1 MPVPAE
7 FILPQALFVEK
18 NAALWYN
25 NGITC
30 KYGGVGLKRNKL
42 LYVLFIVLLCII
54 FAACGKSQPAPEATP
69 VPTAAPTPQPT
80 PEPTPYISPDAD
92 KIKISELMVKNDA
105 TLLDSDGEFS
115 DWFELVNTSD
125 SPVSLAGWRVSDGED
140 KSVWSFPD
148 VTIDAGGYLLVFAS
162 SKESAGT
169 ELHASFSLSEDE
181 TLYLYA
187 PENYLADSAPNV
199 STMADH
205 SSVRCADGSF
215 EDCIWPTPGYSN
227 DAEGYEL
234 FCAAHT
240 ATSPLVINEVMVYN
254 DSYNRQPDG
263 EYYDWVELKNISEEP
278 IMLAEYYLSDDKDNP
293 MLWRLP
299 ERYLD
304 PGALLVVHCSGNSD
318 LSTSDTVHS
327 NFSLNSTSER
337 LYLTSAAQQR
347 VTDYV
352 WLHDIFKDWTVGRM
366 DGQSGFFYLSSPSP
380 WSGNRGNAYR
390 YISDQPVSLGEDG
403 VYNDVTGVSV
413 ELEGSGRIFYTTD
426 GSRPDE
432 SSAEYTEPI
441 TLDKTTVIRAI
452 NVQDGAAPSRA
463 ITLSYIINENHTL
476 PVLSLSTDSP
486 STFSGIYYGKRKYY
500 EIPANISYFEDGSSF
515 NIDCGLKM
523 KGWTSLENPKKSMG
537 VSFRGCYGDDM
548 LDYDIF
554 GSDVTEFSSLSIR
567 AGQDYPLAIIR
578 NELFQELCLEMG
590 DNVPTQNS
598 KYCILYLNGS
608 YYGIYC
614 LKEDFSKQYYA
625 SHKGVNKS
633 DVTMLKSPVALSS
646 AVYQE
651 VYQFCRDNDMSLDEN
666 YDHICSVLDI
676 DNVVDWFL
684 IEGYTANSDVNGNMR
699 YFKLNDG
706 GKWQI
711 AFYDLDWT
719 FNYASNCFTNIT
731 DSNREVQ
738 VSQLINRLLT
748 NARFREQLLSRYSEL
763 VSTTLS
769 NEHVLAKIDE
779 LQALL
784 EPEVQRERDQWGS
797 DVDGW
802 HYRLDEL
809 RSFITNNDYANYS
822 ANKLC
827 SMLGA
832 SAEQKMQYFGIG

>member
-1 MPVPAE
+1 M
-7 FILPQALFVEK
+7 
-18 NAALWYN
+18 
-25 NGITC
+25 
-30 KYGGVGLKRNKL
+30 KRNKL
-42 LYVLFIVLLCII
+42 LSVLFIVLLCII

-140 KSVWSFPD
+140 KSGWSFPD

-162 SKESAGT
+162 SKESTGT

-205 SSVRCADGSF
+205 SSVRRADGSF

-263 EYYDWVELKNISEEP
+263 EYYDWVELKNVSEEP

-403 VYNDVTGVSV
+403 IYNDVTSVSV

-486 STFSGIYYGKRKYY
+486 STFSGIYYNKRKYY

-784 EPEVQRERDQWGS
+784 EPEVPRERDQWGS

>member
-1 MPVPAE
+1 M
-7 FILPQALFVEK
+7 
-18 NAALWYN
+18 
-25 NGITC
+25 
-30 KYGGVGLKRNKL
+30 KRNKL
-42 LYVLFIVLLCII
+42 LSVLFIVLLCII

-140 KSVWSFPD
+140 KSGWSFPD

-205 SSVRCADGSF
+205 SSVRRADGSF

-263 EYYDWVELKNISEEP
+263 EYYDWVELKNVSEEP

-403 VYNDVTGVSV
+403 IYNDVTSVSV

-486 STFSGIYYGKRKYY
+486 STFSGIYYNKRKYY

-651 VYQFCRDNDMSLDEN
+651 VFQFCRDNDMSLDEN

-784 EPEVQRERDQWGS
+784 EPEVPRERDQWGS

-832 SAEQKMQYFGIG
+832 SAEQKMQYFGIS

>member
-1 MPVPAE
+1 M
-7 FILPQALFVEK
+7 
-18 NAALWYN
+18 
-25 NGITC
+25 
-30 KYGGVGLKRNKL
+30 KRNKL
-42 LYVLFIVLLCII
+42 LSVLFIVLLCII

-140 KSVWSFPD
+140 KSGWSFPD

-162 SKESAGT
+162 SKESTGT

-205 SSVRCADGSF
+205 SSVRRADGSF

-263 EYYDWVELKNISEEP
+263 EYYDWVELKNVSEEP

-403 VYNDVTGVSV
+403 IYNDVTSVSV

-625 SHKGVNKS
+625 SHNGVKKD
-633 DVTMLKSPVALSS
+633 DVTMLKSPVALNSE
-646 AVYQE
+646 VYQE
-651 VYQFCRDNDMSLDEN
+651 VFQFCRDNDMSLDEN

-738 VSQLINRLLT
+738 VSQLIKRLLT

-763 VSTTLS
+763 VGTTLS

-784 EPEVQRERDQWGS
+784 EPEVPRERDQWGS

-809 RSFITNNDYANYS
+809 RSFITDNDYANYS

-832 SAEQKMQYFGIG
+832 SAEQKMQYFGIS

>member
-1 MPVPAE
+1 M
-7 FILPQALFVEK
+7 
-18 NAALWYN
+18 
-25 NGITC
+25 
-30 KYGGVGLKRNKL
+30 KRNKL
-42 LYVLFIVLLCII
+42 LSVLFIVLLCII

-125 SPVSLAGWRVSDGED
+125 SPVSLAGWRVSDSED
-140 KSVWSFPD
+140 KSGWSFPD

-205 SSVRCADGSF
+205 SSVRRADGSF

-227 DAEGYEL
+227 DADGYEL

-263 EYYDWVELKNISEEP
+263 EYYDWVELKNVSEEP

-403 VYNDVTGVSV
+403 IYNDVTSVSV

-625 SHKGVNKS
+625 SHNGVKKD
-633 DVTMLKSPVALSS
+633 DVTMLKSPVALNSE
-646 AVYQE
+646 VYQE
-651 VYQFCRDNDMSLDEN
+651 VFQFCRDNDMSLDEN

-738 VSQLINRLLT
+738 VSQLIKRLLT

-763 VSTTLS
+763 VGTTLS

-784 EPEVQRERDQWGS
+784 EPEVPRERDQWGS

-809 RSFITNNDYANYS
+809 RSFITDNDYANYS

-832 SAEQKMQYFGIG
+832 SAEQKMQYFGIS

>member
-1 MPVPAE
+1 MPAE
-7 FILPQALFVEK
+7 YTLPQALFVEK

-25 NGITC
+25 NDITC

-42 LYVLFIVLLCII
+42 LYVLFIVLLCVSL
-54 FAACGKSQPAPEATP
+54 AACGKSQPAPEATP

-140 KSVWSFPD
+140 KSGWSFPD

-162 SKESAGT
+162 SNESTGT

-199 STMADH
+199 SAKADH

-227 DAEGYEL
+227 DADGYEL

-263 EYYDWVELKNISEEP
+263 EYYDWVELKNVSEEP
-278 IMLAEYYLSDDKDNP
+278 IMLAEYYLSDDRDNP

-403 VYNDVTGVSV
+403 IYNDVTSVSV

-784 EPEVQRERDQWGS
+784 EPEVPRERDQWGS

>member
-486 STFSGIYYGKRKYY
+486 STFSGIYYGQRKYY

>member
-1 MPVPAE
+1 M
-7 FILPQALFVEK
+7 
-18 NAALWYN
+18 
-25 NGITC
+25 
-30 KYGGVGLKRNKL
+30 KRNKL
-42 LYVLFIVLLCII
+42 LSVLFIVLLCII

-263 EYYDWVELKNISEEP
+263 EYYDWVELKNVSEEP

-403 VYNDVTGVSV
+403 VYNDVTSVSV

-651 VYQFCRDNDMSLDEN
+651 VYQFCRDNDMTLDEN

-784 EPEVQRERDQWGS
+784 EPEVPRERDQWGS

>member
-1 MPVPAE
+1 M
-7 FILPQALFVEK
+7 
-18 NAALWYN
+18 
-25 NGITC
+25 
-30 KYGGVGLKRNKL
+30 KRNKL
-42 LYVLFIVLLCII
+42 LSVLFIVLLCIF

-140 KSVWSFPD
+140 KSGWSFPD

-205 SSVRCADGSF
+205 SSVRRADGSF

-263 EYYDWVELKNISEEP
+263 EYYDWVELKNVSEEP

-403 VYNDVTGVSV
+403 IYNDVTSVSV

-486 STFSGIYYGKRKYY
+486 STFSGIYYNKRKYY

-625 SHKGVNKS
+625 SHNGVKKD
-633 DVTMLKSPVALSS
+633 DVTMLKSPVALNSE
-646 AVYQE
+646 VYQE
-651 VYQFCRDNDMSLDEN
+651 VFQFCRDNDMSLDEN

-784 EPEVQRERDQWGS
+784 EPEVPRERDQWGS

-809 RSFITNNDYANYS
+809 RSFITDNDYANYS

-832 SAEQKMQYFGIG
+832 SAEQKMQYFGIS

>member
-1 MPVPAE
+1 M
-7 FILPQALFVEK
+7 
-18 NAALWYN
+18 
-25 NGITC
+25 
-30 KYGGVGLKRNKL
+30 KRNKL
-42 LYVLFIVLLCII
+42 LYVLFIVLLCVSL
-54 FAACGKSQPAPEATP
+54 AACGKSQPAPEATP

-140 KSVWSFPD
+140 KSGWSFPD

-162 SKESAGT
+162 SKESTGT

-205 SSVRCADGSF
+205 SSVRRADGSF

-263 EYYDWVELKNISEEP
+263 EYYDWVELKNVSEEP

-403 VYNDVTGVSV
+403 IYNDVTSVSV

-486 STFSGIYYGKRKYY
+486 STFSGIYYNKRKYY

-784 EPEVQRERDQWGS
+784 EPEVPRERDQWGS

-827 SMLGA
+827 SLLGA

>member
-1 MPVPAE
+1 M
-7 FILPQALFVEK
+7 
-18 NAALWYN
+18 
-25 NGITC
+25 
-30 KYGGVGLKRNKL
+30 KRNKL
-42 LYVLFIVLLCII
+42 LSVLFIVLLCII

-140 KSVWSFPD
+140 KSGWSFPD

-162 SKESAGT
+162 SKESTGT

-205 SSVRCADGSF
+205 SSVRRADGSF

-263 EYYDWVELKNISEEP
+263 EYYDWVELKNVSEEP

-403 VYNDVTGVSV
+403 IYNDVTSVSV

-486 STFSGIYYGKRKYY
+486 STFSGIYYNKRKYY

-625 SHKGVNKS
+625 SHNGVKKD
-633 DVTMLKSPVALSS
+633 DVTMLKSPVALNSE
-646 AVYQE
+646 VYQE
-651 VYQFCRDNDMSLDEN
+651 VFQFCRDNDMSLDEN

-784 EPEVQRERDQWGS
+784 EPEVPRERDQWGS

-827 SMLGA
+827 SLLGA

>member
-1 MPVPAE
+1 M
-7 FILPQALFVEK
+7 
-18 NAALWYN
+18 
-25 NGITC
+25 
-30 KYGGVGLKRNKL
+30 KRNKL
-42 LYVLFIVLLCII
+42 LSVLFIVLLCII
-54 FAACGKSQPAPEATP
+54 FAACGKSQPAPAATP

-140 KSVWSFPD
+140 KSGWSFPD

-162 SKESAGT
+162 SKESTGT

-205 SSVRCADGSF
+205 SSVRRADGSF

-263 EYYDWVELKNISEEP
+263 EYYDWVELKNVSEEP

-403 VYNDVTGVSV
+403 IYNDVTSVSV

-486 STFSGIYYGKRKYY
+486 STFSGIYYNKRKYY

-633 DVTMLKSPVALSS
+633 DVTMLESPVALSS

-784 EPEVQRERDQWGS
+784 EPEVPRERDQWGS

-832 SAEQKMQYFGIG
+832 SAEQKMQYFGIS

>member
-1 MPVPAE
+1 M
-7 FILPQALFVEK
+7 
-18 NAALWYN
+18 
-25 NGITC
+25 
-30 KYGGVGLKRNKL
+30 KRNKL
-42 LYVLFIVLLCII
+42 LSILVIVLLCLIL
-54 FAACGKSQPAPEATP
+54 AACGKSQPAPAATP

-92 KIKISELMVKNDA
+92 KIKISELMVKNNV

-140 KSVWSFPD
+140 KSGWSFPD

-162 SKESAGT
+162 SKESTGT

-199 STMADH
+199 SAMADH
-205 SSVRCADGSF
+205 SSVRRADGSF
-215 EDCIWPTPGYSN
+215 DDCIWPTPGYSN
-227 DAEGYEL
+227 DADGYEL

-240 ATSPLVINEVMVYN
+240 ASSPLVINEVMVYN
-254 DSYNRQPDG
+254 DSYNRQPNG
-263 EYYDWVELKNISEEP
+263 EYYDWVELKNVSEEP
-278 IMLAEYYLSDDKDNP
+278 IMLAEYYLSDDKDDL
-293 MLWRLP
+293 MRWRLP

-352 WLHDIFKDWTVGRM
+352 WLHDIFKDWSVGRI
-366 DGQSGFFYLSSPSP
+366 DGQNGFFYLSSPTP

-390 YISDQPVSLGEDG
+390 YVSDQPVSLGEDG
-403 VYNDVTGVSV
+403 VYNDVTSVSV
-413 ELEGSGRIFYTTD
+413 ELEGSGSIFYTTD

-432 SSAEYTEPI
+432 NSAEYTEPL
-441 TLDKTTVIRAI
+441 TLDKTTVVRAI

-486 STFSGIYYGKRKYY
+486 STFSGIYYNKRKYY
-500 EIPANISYFEDGSSF
+500 EIPANISYFEDGGSF

-598 KYCILYLNGS
+598 KYCILYINGN

-651 VYQFCRDNDMSLDEN
+651 VYQFCRDNDMTLDEN
-666 YDHICSVLDI
+666 YDYICSVLDI

-699 YFKLNDG
+699 YFKVNDG

-731 DSNREVQ
+731 DSSRAVQ
-738 VSQLINRLLT
+738 VSQLINRLMT

-784 EPEVQRERDQWGS
+784 EPEVPRERSRWGS

>member
-1 MPVPAE
+1 M
-7 FILPQALFVEK
+7 
-18 NAALWYN
+18 
-25 NGITC
+25 
-30 KYGGVGLKRNKL
+30 KRNKL
-42 LYVLFIVLLCII
+42 LSVLFIVLLCII

-140 KSVWSFPD
+140 KSGWSFPD
-148 VTIDAGGYLLVFAS
+148 VTIDAGGYLLVLAS

-205 SSVRCADGSF
+205 SSVRRADGSF

-263 EYYDWVELKNISEEP
+263 EYYDWVELKNVSEEP

-403 VYNDVTGVSV
+403 IYNDVTSVSV

-486 STFSGIYYGKRKYY
+486 STFSGIYYNKRKYY

-625 SHKGVNKS
+625 SHNGVKKD
-633 DVTMLKSPVALSS
+633 DVTMLKSPVALNSE
-646 AVYQE
+646 VYQE
-651 VYQFCRDNDMSLDEN
+651 VFQFCRDNDMSLDEN

-784 EPEVQRERDQWGS
+784 EPEVPRERDQWGS

-832 SAEQKMQYFGIG
+832 SSEQKMQYFGIG

>member
-1 MPVPAE
+1 M
-7 FILPQALFVEK
+7 
-18 NAALWYN
+18 
-25 NGITC
+25 
-30 KYGGVGLKRNKL
+30 KRDKL
-42 LYVLFIVLLCII
+42 LSVLFIVLLCII

-80 PEPTPYISPDAD
+80 PEPTPYISSDAD

-140 KSVWSFPD
+140 KSGWSFPD

-169 ELHASFSLSEDE
+169 ELHASFSISEDE

-205 SSVRCADGSF
+205 SSVRRADGSF

-263 EYYDWVELKNISEEP
+263 EYYDWVELKNVSEEP

-327 NFSLNSTSER
+327 NFSLNSNSER

-403 VYNDVTGVSV
+403 IYNDVTSVSV

-486 STFSGIYYGKRKYY
+486 STFSGIYYNKRKYY

-651 VYQFCRDNDMSLDEN
+651 VYQFCRDNDMSLDKN

-784 EPEVQRERDQWGS
+784 EPEVPRERDQWGS

-832 SAEQKMQYFGIG
+832 SAEQKMQYFGIS

>member
-1 MPVPAE
+1 M
-7 FILPQALFVEK
+7 
-18 NAALWYN
+18 
-25 NGITC
+25 
-30 KYGGVGLKRNKL
+30 KRNKL
-42 LYVLFIVLLCII
+42 LSVLFIVLLCII

-140 KSVWSFPD
+140 KSGWSFPD

-205 SSVRCADGSF
+205 SSVRRADGSF

-263 EYYDWVELKNISEEP
+263 EYYDWVELKNVSEEP

-403 VYNDVTGVSV
+403 IYNDVTSVSV

-486 STFSGIYYGKRKYY
+486 STFSGIYYNKRKYY

-625 SHKGVNKS
+625 SHNGVKKD
-633 DVTMLKSPVALSS
+633 DVTMLKSPVALNSE
-646 AVYQE
+646 VYQE
-651 VYQFCRDNDMSLDEN
+651 VFQFCRDNDMTLDEN

-784 EPEVQRERDQWGS
+784 EPEVPRERDQWGS

-832 SAEQKMQYFGIG
+832 SAEQKMQYFGIS

>member
-1 MPVPAE
+1 M
-7 FILPQALFVEK
+7 
-18 NAALWYN
+18 
-25 NGITC
+25 
-30 KYGGVGLKRNKL
+30 KRNKL
-42 LYVLFIVLLCII
+42 LSVLFIVLLCII

-140 KSVWSFPD
+140 KSGWSFPD

-162 SKESAGT
+162 SKESTGT

-199 STMADH
+199 STKADH

-263 EYYDWVELKNISEEP
+263 EYYDWVELKNVSEEP

-403 VYNDVTGVSV
+403 IYNDVTSVSV

-486 STFSGIYYGKRKYY
+486 STFSGIYYNKRKYY
-500 EIPANISYFEDGSSF
+500 ERPANISYFEDGSSF

-784 EPEVQRERDQWGS
+784 EPEVPRERDQWGS

-809 RSFITNNDYANYS
+809 RSFITDNDYANYS

-832 SAEQKMQYFGIG
+832 SAEQKMQYFGIS

>member
-1 MPVPAE
+1 M
-7 FILPQALFVEK
+7 
-18 NAALWYN
+18 
-25 NGITC
+25 
-30 KYGGVGLKRNKL
+30 KRNKL
-42 LYVLFIVLLCII
+42 LSVLFIVLLCII

-105 TLLDSDGEFS
+105 TLLDSDGEFY

-140 KSVWSFPD
+140 KSGWSFPD

-199 STMADH
+199 STMSDH
-205 SSVRCADGSF
+205 SSVRRADGSF

-263 EYYDWVELKNISEEP
+263 EYYDWVELKNVSEEP

-403 VYNDVTGVSV
+403 IYNDVTSVSV

-463 ITLSYIINENHTL
+463 VTLSYIINENHTL

-486 STFSGIYYGKRKYY
+486 STFSGIYYNKRKYY

-651 VYQFCRDNDMSLDEN
+651 VFQFCRDNDMSLDEN

-784 EPEVQRERDQWGS
+784 EPEVPRERDQWGS

-832 SAEQKMQYFGIG
+832 SSEQKMQYFGIG

>member
-1 MPVPAE
+1 M
-7 FILPQALFVEK
+7 
-18 NAALWYN
+18 
-25 NGITC
+25 
-30 KYGGVGLKRNKL
+30 KRNKL
-42 LYVLFIVLLCII
+42 LYVLFIVLLCVSL
-54 FAACGKSQPAPEATP
+54 AACGKSQPAPEATP

-140 KSVWSFPD
+140 KSGWSFPD

-205 SSVRCADGSF
+205 SSVRRADGSF

-263 EYYDWVELKNISEEP
+263 EYYDWVELKNVSEEP

-293 MLWRLP
+293 MLWQLP

-403 VYNDVTGVSV
+403 IYNDVTSVSV

-426 GSRPDE
+426 GSHPDE

-784 EPEVQRERDQWGS
+784 EPEVPRERDQWGS

>member
-1 MPVPAE
+1 M
-7 FILPQALFVEK
+7 
-18 NAALWYN
+18 
-25 NGITC
+25 
-30 KYGGVGLKRNKL
+30 KRNKL
-42 LYVLFIVLLCII
+42 LSVLFIVLLCII

-140 KSVWSFPD
+140 KSGWSFPD

-205 SSVRCADGSF
+205 SSVRRADGSF

-227 DAEGYEL
+227 DADGYEL

-240 ATSPLVINEVMVYN
+240 ASSPLVINEVMVYN

-263 EYYDWVELKNISEEP
+263 EYYDWVELKNVSEEP

-403 VYNDVTGVSV
+403 IYNDVTSMSV

-486 STFSGIYYGKRKYY
+486 STFSGIYYNKRKYY

-784 EPEVQRERDQWGS
+784 EPEVPRERDQWGS

>member
-1 MPVPAE
+1 M
-7 FILPQALFVEK
+7 
-18 NAALWYN
+18 
-25 NGITC
+25 
-30 KYGGVGLKRNKL
+30 KRNKL
-42 LYVLFIVLLCII
+42 LSVLFIVLLCII

-140 KSVWSFPD
+140 KSGWSFPD

-234 FCAAHT
+234 FCAAH
-240 ATSPLVINEVMVYN
+240 AAASPLVINEVMVYN

-263 EYYDWVELKNISEEP
+263 EYYDWVELKNVSEEP

-293 MLWRLP
+293 MLWQLP

-403 VYNDVTGVSV
+403 IYNDVTGVSV

-784 EPEVQRERDQWGS
+784 EPEVPRERDQWGS

-827 SMLGA
+827 SLLGA

>member
-1 MPVPAE
+1 M
-7 FILPQALFVEK
+7 
-18 NAALWYN
+18 
-25 NGITC
+25 
-30 KYGGVGLKRNKL
+30 KRNKL
-42 LYVLFIVLLCII
+42 LSVLFIVLLCII

-140 KSVWSFPD
+140 KSGWSFPD

-205 SSVRCADGSF
+205 SSVRRADGSF

-263 EYYDWVELKNISEEP
+263 EYYDWVELKNVSEEP

-390 YISDQPVSLGEDG
+390 YISDQPMSLGEDG
-403 VYNDVTGVSV
+403 IYNDVTSVSV

-486 STFSGIYYGKRKYY
+486 STFSGIYYNKRKYY

-784 EPEVQRERDQWGS
+784 EPEVPRERDQWGS

-832 SAEQKMQYFGIG
+832 SSEQKMQYFGIG

>member
-1 MPVPAE
+1 M
-7 FILPQALFVEK
+7 
-18 NAALWYN
+18 
-25 NGITC
+25 
-30 KYGGVGLKRNKL
+30 KRNKL
-42 LYVLFIVLLCII
+42 LSILVIVLLCLIL
-54 FAACGKSQPAPEATP
+54 AACGNSQPAPAATP

-80 PEPTPYISPDAD
+80 PVPTPYISPDAD
-92 KIKISELMVKNDA
+92 KIKISELMVKNNA

-125 SPVSLAGWRVSDGED
+125 SPVSLAGWRVSDGEG
-140 KSVWSFPD
+140 KSGWSFPD

-162 SKESAGT
+162 SKESTGT

-205 SSVRCADGSF
+205 SSVRRADGSF

-227 DAEGYEL
+227 DADGYEL

-240 ATSPLVINEVMVYN
+240 ASSPLVINEVMVYN

-263 EYYDWVELKNISEEP
+263 EYYDWVELKNVSEEP

-352 WLHDIFKDWTVGRM
+352 WLHDIFKDWSVGRI
-366 DGQSGFFYLSSPSP
+366 DGQNGFFYISSPTP

-403 VYNDVTGVSV
+403 VYNDVTSVSV
-413 ELEGSGRIFYTTD
+413 ELEGSGSIFYTTD

-432 SSAEYTEPI
+432 NSAEYTEPL
-441 TLDKTTVIRAI
+441 TLDKTTVVRAI

-486 STFSGIYYGKRKYY
+486 STFSGIYYNKRKYY
-500 EIPANISYFEDGSSF
+500 EIPANISYFEDGGSF

-578 NELFQELCLEMG
+578 NELFQELCLEVG
-590 DNVPTQNS
+590 NNVPTQNS
-598 KYCILYLNGS
+598 KYCILYINGN

-651 VYQFCRDNDMSLDEN
+651 VYQFCRDNDMTLDEN
-666 YDHICSVLDI
+666 YDYICSVLDI

-699 YFKLNDG
+699 YFKVNDG

-731 DSNREVQ
+731 DSSRAVQ
-738 VSQLINRLLT
+738 VSQLINRLMT

-784 EPEVQRERDQWGS
+784 EPEVPRERSRWGS

>member
-1 MPVPAE
+1 M
-7 FILPQALFVEK
+7 
-18 NAALWYN
+18 
-25 NGITC
+25 
-30 KYGGVGLKRNKL
+30 KRNKL
-42 LYVLFIVLLCII
+42 LSVLFIVLLCII

-140 KSVWSFPD
+140 KSGWSFPD

-162 SKESAGT
+162 SKESTGT

-205 SSVRCADGSF
+205 SSVRRADGSF

-263 EYYDWVELKNISEEP
+263 EYYDWVELKNVSEEP

-327 NFSLNSTSER
+327 NFSLNSSSER

-347 VTDYV
+347 MTDYV

-403 VYNDVTGVSV
+403 IYNDVTSMSV

-486 STFSGIYYGKRKYY
+486 STFSGIYYNKRKYY

-625 SHKGVNKS
+625 SHNGVKKD
-633 DVTMLKSPVALSS
+633 DVTMLKSPVALNSG
-646 AVYQE
+646 VYQE
-651 VYQFCRDNDMSLDEN
+651 VFQFCRDNDMSLDEN

-784 EPEVQRERDQWGS
+784 EPEVPRERDQWGS

-832 SAEQKMQYFGIG
+832 SAEQKMQYFGIS

>member
-1 MPVPAE
+1 M
-7 FILPQALFVEK
+7 
-18 NAALWYN
+18 
-25 NGITC
+25 
-30 KYGGVGLKRNKL
+30 KRNKL
-42 LYVLFIVLLCII
+42 LSVLFIVLLCII

-140 KSVWSFPD
+140 KSGWSFPD

-205 SSVRCADGSF
+205 SSVRRADGSF

-227 DAEGYEL
+227 DADGYEL

-263 EYYDWVELKNISEEP
+263 EYYDWVELKNVSEEP

-327 NFSLNSTSER
+327 NFSLNSTNER

-403 VYNDVTGVSV
+403 IYNDVTSVSV

-486 STFSGIYYGKRKYY
+486 STFSGIYYNKRKYY

-625 SHKGVNKS
+625 SHKGVKKS

-784 EPEVQRERDQWGS
+784 EPEVPRERDQWGS

-809 RSFITNNDYANYS
+809 RSFITDNDYANYS

>member
-1 MPVPAE
+1 M
-7 FILPQALFVEK
+7 
-18 NAALWYN
+18 
-25 NGITC
+25 
-30 KYGGVGLKRNKL
+30 KRNKL
-42 LYVLFIVLLCII
+42 LSVLFIVLLCII

-140 KSVWSFPD
+140 KSGWSFPD

-205 SSVRCADGSF
+205 SSVRRADGSF

-263 EYYDWVELKNISEEP
+263 EYYDWVELKNVSEEP

-403 VYNDVTGVSV
+403 IYNDVTSVSV

-486 STFSGIYYGKRKYY
+486 STFSGIYYNKRKYY

-651 VYQFCRDNDMSLDEN
+651 MFQFCRDNDMSLDEN

-784 EPEVQRERDQWGS
+784 EPEVPRERDQWGS

-832 SAEQKMQYFGIG
+832 SAEQKMQYFGIS

>member
-1 MPVPAE
+1 M
-7 FILPQALFVEK
+7 
-18 NAALWYN
+18 
-25 NGITC
+25 
-30 KYGGVGLKRNKL
+30 KRNKL
-42 LYVLFIVLLCII
+42 LSVLFIVLLCII

-140 KSVWSFPD
+140 KSGWSFPD

-187 PENYLADSAPNV
+187 PENYLADNAPNV

-205 SSVRCADGSF
+205 SSVRRADGSF

-263 EYYDWVELKNISEEP
+263 EYYDWVELKNVSEEP

-327 NFSLNSTSER
+327 NFSLNSSSER

-403 VYNDVTGVSV
+403 IYNDVTSVSV

-432 SSAEYTEPI
+432 SSAEYTESI

-486 STFSGIYYGKRKYY
+486 STFSGIYYNKRKYY

-651 VYQFCRDNDMSLDEN
+651 VYQFCRDNDMTLDEN

-784 EPEVQRERDQWGS
+784 EPEVPRERDQWGS

-809 RSFITNNDYANYS
+809 RSFITDNDYANYS

>member
-1 MPVPAE
+1 M
-7 FILPQALFVEK
+7 
-18 NAALWYN
+18 
-25 NGITC
+25 
-30 KYGGVGLKRNKL
+30 KRNKL
-42 LYVLFIVLLCII
+42 LSVLFIVLLCII

-140 KSVWSFPD
+140 KSGWSFPD

-205 SSVRCADGSF
+205 SSVRRAEGSF
-215 EDCIWPTPGYSN
+215 EDCTWPTPGYSN

-263 EYYDWVELKNISEEP
+263 EYYDWVELKNVSEEP

-403 VYNDVTGVSV
+403 IYNDVTSVSV

-463 ITLSYIINENHTL
+463 ITLSYIMNENHTL

-486 STFSGIYYGKRKYY
+486 STFSGIYYNKRKYY

-625 SHKGVNKS
+625 SHNGVKKD
-633 DVTMLKSPVALSS
+633 DVTMLKSPVALNSE
-646 AVYQE
+646 VYQE
-651 VYQFCRDNDMSLDEN
+651 VFQFCRDNDMSLDEN

-784 EPEVQRERDQWGS
+784 EPEVPRERDQWGS

-832 SAEQKMQYFGIG
+832 SAEQKMQYFGIS

>member
-1 MPVPAE
+1 M
-7 FILPQALFVEK
+7 
-18 NAALWYN
+18 
-25 NGITC
+25 
-30 KYGGVGLKRNKL
+30 KRNKL
-42 LYVLFIVLLCII
+42 LSVLFIVLLCII

-403 VYNDVTGVSV
+403 IYNDVTGVSV

-625 SHKGVNKS
+625 SHNGVKKD

-784 EPEVQRERDQWGS
+784 EPEVPRERDQWGS

>member
-1 MPVPAE
+1 M
-7 FILPQALFVEK
+7 
-18 NAALWYN
+18 
-25 NGITC
+25 
-30 KYGGVGLKRNKL
+30 KRNKL
-42 LYVLFIVLLCII
+42 LSVLVIVLLCLIL
-54 FAACGKSQPAPEATP
+54 AACGKSQPAPEATP

-140 KSVWSFPD
+140 KSGWSFPD

-162 SKESAGT
+162 SKESTGT

-205 SSVRCADGSF
+205 SSVRRADGSF

-227 DAEGYEL
+227 DADGYEL

-263 EYYDWVELKNISEEP
+263 EYYDWVELKNVSEEP
-278 IMLAEYYLSDDKDNP
+278 IMLAEYYLSYDKDNP

-403 VYNDVTGVSV
+403 IYNDVTSVSV
-413 ELEGSGRIFYTTD
+413 EFEGSGRIFYTTD

-486 STFSGIYYGKRKYY
+486 STFSGIYYNKRKYY

-651 VYQFCRDNDMSLDEN
+651 VYQFCRDNDMTLDEN

-784 EPEVQRERDQWGS
+784 EPEVPRERDQWGS

-832 SAEQKMQYFGIG
+832 SAEQKMQYFGIS

>member
-1 MPVPAE
+1 M
-7 FILPQALFVEK
+7 
-18 NAALWYN
+18 
-25 NGITC
+25 
-30 KYGGVGLKRNKL
+30 KRNKL
-42 LYVLFIVLLCII
+42 LSVLFIVLLCII
-54 FAACGKSQPAPEATP
+54 FAACGKSQPAPAATL

-140 KSVWSFPD
+140 KSGWSFPD

-199 STMADH
+199 STKADH

-234 FCAAHT
+234 FCAAH
-240 ATSPLVINEVMVYN
+240 AAASPLVINEVMVYN

-263 EYYDWVELKNISEEP
+263 EYYDWVELKNVSEEP

-293 MLWRLP
+293 MLWQLP

-403 VYNDVTGVSV
+403 IYNDVTSVSV

-784 EPEVQRERDQWGS
+784 EPEVPRERDQWGS

>member
-1 MPVPAE
+1 M
-7 FILPQALFVEK
+7 
-18 NAALWYN
+18 
-25 NGITC
+25 
-30 KYGGVGLKRNKL
+30 KRNKL
-42 LYVLFIVLLCII
+42 LYVLFIVLLCVSL
-54 FAACGKSQPAPEATP
+54 AACGKSQPAPEATP
-69 VPTAAPTPQPT
+69 VPTTAPTPQPT

-140 KSVWSFPD
+140 KSGWSFPD

-162 SKESAGT
+162 SKESTGT

-205 SSVRCADGSF
+205 SSVRRADGSF

-263 EYYDWVELKNISEEP
+263 EYYDWVELKNVSEEP

-304 PGALLVVHCSGNSD
+304 PGALLVVHCSDNSD

-403 VYNDVTGVSV
+403 IYNDVTSVSV

-578 NELFQELCLEMG
+578 NELFQVLCLEMG

-784 EPEVQRERDQWGS
+784 EPEVPRERDQWGS

>member
-1 MPVPAE
+1 M
-7 FILPQALFVEK
+7 
-18 NAALWYN
+18 
-25 NGITC
+25 
-30 KYGGVGLKRNKL
+30 KRNKL
-42 LYVLFIVLLCII
+42 LYVLFIVLLCVSL
-54 FAACGKSQPAPEATP
+54 AACGKSQPAPEATP

-234 FCAAHT
+234 FCAAH
-240 ATSPLVINEVMVYN
+240 AAASPLVINEVMVYN

-263 EYYDWVELKNISEEP
+263 EYYDWVELKNVSEEP

-293 MLWRLP
+293 MLWQLP

-403 VYNDVTGVSV
+403 IYNDVTSVSV

-452 NVQDGAAPSRA
+452 NVQYGAAPSRA

-784 EPEVQRERDQWGS
+784 EPEVPRERDQWGS

-827 SMLGA
+827 SLLGA

>member
-1 MPVPAE
+1 M
-7 FILPQALFVEK
+7 
-18 NAALWYN
+18 
-25 NGITC
+25 
-30 KYGGVGLKRNKL
+30 KRNKL
-42 LYVLFIVLLCII
+42 LSVLFIVLLCII

-140 KSVWSFPD
+140 KSGWSFPD

-205 SSVRCADGSF
+205 SSVRRADGSF

-263 EYYDWVELKNISEEP
+263 EYYDWVELKNVSEEP

-337 LYLTSAAQQR
+337 LYLTSAAQQH

-403 VYNDVTGVSV
+403 IYNDVTSVSV
-413 ELEGSGRIFYTTD
+413 ELEGSGRMFYTTD

-625 SHKGVNKS
+625 SHNGVKKD
-633 DVTMLKSPVALSS
+633 DVTMLKSPVALNSG
-646 AVYQE
+646 VYQE
-651 VYQFCRDNDMSLDEN
+651 VFQFCRDNDMSLDEN

-784 EPEVQRERDQWGS
+784 EPEVPRERDQWGS

-832 SAEQKMQYFGIG
+832 SAEQKMQYFGIS

>member
-1 MPVPAE
+1 M
-7 FILPQALFVEK
+7 
-18 NAALWYN
+18 
-25 NGITC
+25 
-30 KYGGVGLKRNKL
+30 KRNKL
-42 LYVLFIVLLCII
+42 LYVLFIVLLCVIL
-54 FAACGKSQPAPEATP
+54 AACGKSQPAPEATP

-140 KSVWSFPD
+140 KSGWSFPD

-162 SKESAGT
+162 SKESTGT

-205 SSVRCADGSF
+205 SSVRRADGSF

-263 EYYDWVELKNISEEP
+263 EYYDWVELKNVSEEP

-403 VYNDVTGVSV
+403 IYNDVTSVSV

-432 SSAEYTEPI
+432 SSAEYTESI

-633 DVTMLKSPVALSS
+633 DVTMLKSPVALNSE
-646 AVYQE
+646 VYQE
-651 VYQFCRDNDMSLDEN
+651 VFQFCRDNDMSLDEN

-784 EPEVQRERDQWGS
+784 EPEVPRERDQWGS

-827 SMLGA
+827 SLLGA

>member
-1 MPVPAE
+1 M
-7 FILPQALFVEK
+7 
-18 NAALWYN
+18 
-25 NGITC
+25 
-30 KYGGVGLKRNKL
+30 KRNKL
-42 LYVLFIVLLCII
+42 LSVLFIVLLCII

-105 TLLDSDGEFS
+105 TLLDSDGEFY

-140 KSVWSFPD
+140 KSGWSFPD

-162 SKESAGT
+162 SKESTGT

-205 SSVRCADGSF
+205 SSVRRADGSF

-263 EYYDWVELKNISEEP
+263 EYYDWVELKNVSEEP

-337 LYLTSAAQQR
+337 LYPTSAAQQR

-403 VYNDVTGVSV
+403 IYNDVTSVSV

-463 ITLSYIINENHTL
+463 ITLSYVINENHTL

-625 SHKGVNKS
+625 SHNGVKKD
-633 DVTMLKSPVALSS
+633 DVTMLKSPVALNSE
-646 AVYQE
+646 VYQE
-651 VYQFCRDNDMSLDEN
+651 VFQFCRDNDMTLDEN

-763 VSTTLS
+763 VGTTLS

-784 EPEVQRERDQWGS
+784 EPEVPRERDQWGS

-809 RSFITNNDYANYS
+809 RSFITDNDYANYS

>member
-1 MPVPAE
+1 M
-7 FILPQALFVEK
+7 
-18 NAALWYN
+18 
-25 NGITC
+25 
-30 KYGGVGLKRNKL
+30 KRNKL

-54 FAACGKSQPAPEATP
+54 FAACGKSQPAPAATP

-125 SPVSLAGWRVSDGED
+125 SPVSLAGWRVSDSED
-140 KSVWSFPD
+140 KSGWSFPD

-162 SKESAGT
+162 SKESTGT

-199 STMADH
+199 SAKADH
-205 SSVRCADGSF
+205 SSVRLADGSF

-263 EYYDWVELKNISEEP
+263 EYYDWVELKNVSEEP

-403 VYNDVTGVSV
+403 IYNDVTGVSV

-625 SHKGVNKS
+625 SHNGVKKD
-633 DVTMLKSPVALSS
+633 DVTMLKSPVALNSE
-646 AVYQE
+646 VYQE
-651 VYQFCRDNDMSLDEN
+651 VFQFCRDNDMSLDEN

-784 EPEVQRERDQWGS
+784 EPEVPRERDQWGS

>member
-1 MPVPAE
+1 M
-7 FILPQALFVEK
+7 
-18 NAALWYN
+18 
-25 NGITC
+25 
-30 KYGGVGLKRNKL
+30 KRNKL
-42 LYVLFIVLLCII
+42 LSVLFIVLLCII

-140 KSVWSFPD
+140 KSGWSFPD
-148 VTIDAGGYLLVFAS
+148 VTIDADGYLLVFAS

-205 SSVRCADGSF
+205 SSVRRADGSF

-240 ATSPLVINEVMVYN
+240 ASSPLVINEVMVYN

-263 EYYDWVELKNISEEP
+263 EYYDWVELKNVSEEP
-278 IMLAEYYLSDDKDNP
+278 IMLAEYYISDDKDNP

-403 VYNDVTGVSV
+403 IYNDVTSMSV

-486 STFSGIYYGKRKYY
+486 STFSGIYYNKRKYY

-784 EPEVQRERDQWGS
+784 EPEVPRERDQWGS

-827 SMLGA
+827 SLLGA

>member
-1 MPVPAE
+1 MPAE
-7 FILPQALFVEK
+7 YTLPQALFVEK

-140 KSVWSFPD
+140 KSGWSFPD

-205 SSVRCADGSF
+205 SSVRRADGSF

-263 EYYDWVELKNISEEP
+263 EYYDWVELKNVSEEP

-327 NFSLNSTSER
+327 NFSLNSSSER

-403 VYNDVTGVSV
+403 IYNDVTSVSV

-486 STFSGIYYGKRKYY
+486 STFSGIYYNKRKYY

-784 EPEVQRERDQWGS
+784 EPEVPRERDQWGS

-827 SMLGA
+827 SLLGA

>member
-1 MPVPAE
+1 M
-7 FILPQALFVEK
+7 
-18 NAALWYN
+18 
-25 NGITC
+25 
-30 KYGGVGLKRNKL
+30 KRNKL
-42 LYVLFIVLLCII
+42 LSVLFIVLLCII

-140 KSVWSFPD
+140 KSGWSFPD

-205 SSVRCADGSF
+205 SSVRRADGSF

-403 VYNDVTGVSV
+403 IYNDVTSVKV

-651 VYQFCRDNDMSLDEN
+651 VFQFCRDNDMSLDEN

-784 EPEVQRERDQWGS
+784 EPEVPRERDQWGS

>member
-1 MPVPAE
+1 M
-7 FILPQALFVEK
+7 
-18 NAALWYN
+18 
-25 NGITC
+25 
-30 KYGGVGLKRNKL
+30 KRNKL
-42 LYVLFIVLLCII
+42 LSVLFIVLLCII

-140 KSVWSFPD
+140 KSGWSFPD

-169 ELHASFSLSEDE
+169 ELHASFSLFEDE

-205 SSVRCADGSF
+205 SSVRRADGSF

-263 EYYDWVELKNISEEP
+263 EYYDWVELKNVSEEP

-327 NFSLNSTSER
+327 NFSLNSSSER

-403 VYNDVTGVSV
+403 VYNDVTSVSV

-486 STFSGIYYGKRKYY
+486 STFSGIYYNKRKYY

-523 KGWTSLENPKKSMG
+523 KGCTSLENPKKSMG

-646 AVYQE
+646 PVYQE
-651 VYQFCRDNDMSLDEN
+651 VFQFCRDNDMSLDEN

-738 VSQLINRLLT
+738 VSQFINRLLT

-784 EPEVQRERDQWGS
+784 EPEVPRERDQWGS

-832 SAEQKMQYFGIG
+832 SAEQKMQYFGIS